1 MTVLHNDY
9 KDWRKQAS
17 THEAVDY
24 EAVTKAFLDQAY
36 GIVANKAKIL
46 FQDPFRLGF
55 EIIKRNE
62 KATRMVG
69 NFSFRV
75 NKQLLFVPVFFVNGE
90 IKPAD
95 MIYRVNIKRFIPLT
109 EDWCAYLVRGVQ
121 ERSGET
127 VDKNR
132 FRQADAYMD
141 RLAYPQQT
149 KYASMRPATNDELVD
164 NIIKAASHE
173 IPDRPGDDP
182 GLILEMVDYIGG
194 QPFSKEAAA
203 QLEDSEDLRLAL
215 HMSIESE
222 INNRDAAV
230 KEIAKQAS
238 SGEIWSEYM
247 AACARDDEPR
257 KLLPELIDAEG
268 PSVLNKI
275 ASWCEGER
283 GVEVERVLA
292 EYYTEEE
299 LNRGNGW
306 LSKQASNEE
315 FHGIKLI
322 NDPLLAKSASA
333 RSSVFDR
340 GFSLEDT
347 RPEGS
352 YNVVIEEVNDGS
364 LGVLRSTGPVHLLRH
379 DGNMEKAVLMTRNRS
394 LLDDCELDV
403 APTLDGTPGGSPDV
417 IYFPG
422 DKTCK
427 DAFSMDEIFGDPIV
441 TDEKLDNIDAI
452 KPTEAVTGKCYI
464 AVAPQ
469 QHVCSRPFMVESK
482 SKEGDSDCIKICW
495 SYGGGHSLYYIEGR
509 ESRGNYISDDIKFLE
524 VATCDKPEYERDKFE
539 LKKCE
544 TPLMDSAGMNK
555 WVRTGGSLS
564 SSNEVTVKMDK
575 SRDVFDIKFKKD
587 DVINKS
593 ASQLSELEA
602 NLLLAEEGLIHC
614 DKAGEIIEHSKSASG
629 EVRYRI
635 FDTLQKSGFVTR
647 AEGMRDWVTGF
658 DPELQV
664 RVDAPQEQILSTWT
678 PKRQEQISRYGD
690 VYKGPRGK
698 NRSGVP
704 EMLPEDTIFNKSPED
719 IAAMSRQYDMPQIWD
734 HGCVGQL
741 SQDRLNLTEQINQWV
756 PDMESGLDRY
766 FRVLFLLRYR
776 PSEFEE
782 TYGKDALVEMEQDFA
797 ELAKSAGDLLLRTL
811 QRFEI
816 NQYRPQED

>member
-1 MTVLHNDY
+1 MTALHNDSL
-9 KDWRKQAS
+9 DWRKQAAA
-17 THEAVDY
+17 HEAVDY

-36 GIVANKAKIL
+36 GIVANKGKIL

-95 MIYRVNIKRFIPLT
+95 MIYRVNIKRFIPLN

-121 ERSGET
+121 ERSGEV

-132 FRQADAYMD
+132 FRQSDAYMD

-149 KYASMRPATNDELVD
+149 KYASMRPATTDELVD
-164 NIIKAASHE
+164 NIIKAAAHE
-173 IPDRPGDDP
+173 TPERPGDDP

-194 QPFSKEAAA
+194 EPFSKEAAS
-203 QLEDSEDLRLAL
+203 QLDDVEDLRLAL
-215 HMSIESE
+215 QMSVE
-222 INNRDAAV
+222 NDVRNRNAAV
-230 KEIAKQAS
+230 EEISKQAS
-238 SGEIWSEYM
+238 SGEIWDEYM
-247 AACARDDEPR
+247 AACARDDEAR

-283 GVEVERVLA
+283 GVEIERALA
-292 EYYTEEE
+292 EFYTEDD
-299 LNRGNGW
+299 LKRGTAW

-340 GFSLEDT
+340 GFSLEDS

-352 YNVVIEEVNDGS
+352 YNVVVEEVSDGT
-364 LGVLRSTGPVHLLRH
+364 LGVLRSTGPVHLLKH
-379 DGNMEKAVLMTRNRS
+379 DGNMEKALLMTRNQS
-394 LLDDCELDV
+394 LLDDCTMG
-403 APTLDGTPGGSPDV
+403 ASPTLDGTPGGSPDV

-422 DKTCK
+422 DKVCK

-441 TDEKLDNIDAI
+441 TDDKLDNVSAI

-464 AVAPQ
+464 AVVPR
-469 QHVCSRPFMVESK
+469 QHICSRPFMVK
-482 SKEGDSDCIKICW
+482 SKGKDGGSDCINICW
-495 SYGGGHSLYYIEGR
+495 SHGGDQPLYYAEGR
-509 ESRGNYISDDIKFLE
+509 ESRDNYISDDIKFLE
-524 VATCDKPEYERDKFE
+524 VAKGDKPEYGEFE
-539 LKKCE
+539 LAKCE
-544 TPLMDSAGMNK
+544 VPLMDSAGMDK
-555 WVRTGGSLS
+555 WVRTGGSLT

-575 SRDVFDIKFKKD
+575 SRDVFDIKFSQG

-593 ASQLSELEA
+593 ASMLSELEA
-602 NLLLAEEGLIHC
+602 NLVLAEEGLIHC
-614 DKAGEIIEHSKSASG
+614 DKAGEIIEQAKSASG

-635 FDTLQKSGFVTR
+635 FDTLQKSGYVTR
-647 AEGMRDWVTGF
+647 AEGMRDWVSGF

-664 RVDAPQEQILSTWT
+664 RIEAPQEQILSTWT
-678 PKRQEQISRYGD
+678 PKRQEQVARYGD
-690 VYKGPRGK
+690 TYKGPRGK
-698 NRSGVP
+698 NRNGVP
-704 EMLPEDTIFNKSPED
+704 DGLPGDAIFNKSPED
-719 IAAMSRQYDMPQIWD
+719 LAAMARQYDMPQIWD

-741 SQDRLNLTEQINQWV
+741 SEDRLNLTEQIKQWV

-811 QRFEI
+811 KRFEI
-816 NQYRPQED
+816 DQYRPQED